1 MAGTRTFHSK
11 VGWVYW
17 GVIAIFA
24 AFLFF
29 GFWDRSWVAILV
41 CVAFE
46 VWLIDEMVHTRYV
59 ITEER
64 FSCHRIGTILQA
76 RGDRDIADCGSEEVE
91 IAHFF
96 SRAFNR
102 PPENRVSEEVVQI
115 QRVGISEKQGRVC
128 QMPAETEW
136 RDSDR
141 CFDLKFI

>member
-59 ITEER
+59 ITEEGFLVIESGR
-64 FSCHRIGTILQA
+64 FFKPVAIEILQ
-76 RGDRDIADCGSEEVE
+76 IAEVKKSKF
-91 IAHFF
+91 H
-96 SRAFNR
+96 
-102 PPENRVSEEVVQI
+102 RVWS
-115 QRVGISEKQGRVC
+115 VC
-128 QMPAETEW
+128 LNKEYDE
-136 RDSDR
+136 
-141 CFDLKFI
+141 

>member
-59 ITEER
+59 ITEEGFLVIESGR
-64 FSCHRIGTILQA
+64 FFKPVAIEILQIA
-76 RGDRDIADCGSEEVE
+76 EVKKSKSLISSPALSTDRLKIVYRKKSFKSSMLVSPKSKEEFVRCLLKRNGE
-91 IAHFF
+91 IQTD
-96 SRAFNR
+96 
-102 PPENRVSEEVVQI
+102 VL
-115 QRVGISEKQGRVC
+115 
-128 QMPAETEW
+128 T
-136 RDSDR
+136 
-141 CFDLKFI
+141 